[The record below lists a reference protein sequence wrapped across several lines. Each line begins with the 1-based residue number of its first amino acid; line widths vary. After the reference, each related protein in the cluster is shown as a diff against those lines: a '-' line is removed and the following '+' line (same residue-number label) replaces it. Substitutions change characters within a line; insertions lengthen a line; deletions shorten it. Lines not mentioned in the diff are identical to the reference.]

1 MLIEIKV
8 KIELSIIRLDI
19 LLERLK
25 QALDVV
31 HSESRLAQDAHDF
44 KHWPAYLEVMRNGNR
59 TYSHRC
65 EPTTTERRKAFRLHQ
80 SC

>member
-8 KIELSIIRLDI
+8 IIELSIIRLDI

-31 HSESRLAQDAHDF
+31 YSESRHEKDA
-44 KHWPAYLEVMRNGNR
+44 R
-59 TYSHRC
+59 RC
-65 EPTTTERRKAFRLHQ
+65 SGE
-80 SC
+80 SCP

>member
-25 QALDVV
+25 QGQRDEL
-31 HSESRLAQDAHDF
+31 SL
-44 KHWPAYLEVMRNGNR
+44 
-59 TYSHRC
+59 
-65 EPTTTERRKAFRLHQ
+65 
-80 SC
+80 

>member
-25 QALDVV
+25 QGHTCPYDLFY
-31 HSESRLAQDAHDF
+31 EKNEL
-44 KHWPAYLEVMRNGNR
+44 
-59 TYSHRC
+59 
-65 EPTTTERRKAFRLHQ
+65 
-80 SC
+80 

>member
-25 QALDVV
+25 QG
-31 HSESRLAQDAHDF
+31 Q
-44 KHWPAYLEVMRNGNR
+44 RNCPYDLFYEKN
-59 TYSHRC
+59 
-65 EPTTTERRKAFRLHQ
+65 EL
-80 SC
+80 